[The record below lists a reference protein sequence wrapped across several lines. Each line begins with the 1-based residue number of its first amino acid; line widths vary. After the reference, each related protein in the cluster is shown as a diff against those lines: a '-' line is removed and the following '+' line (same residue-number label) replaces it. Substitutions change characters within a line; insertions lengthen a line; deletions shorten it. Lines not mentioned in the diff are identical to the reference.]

1 MRWSTSG
8 SISFLVPGGAS
19 AESWNAV
26 TRCTMFKRV
35 PCILTDS
42 NPDSVIGKPLEPPTC
57 TWSQEHVLHVS
68 LLEGFALE
76 SRGRLVAYGLLV
88 RVGTT
93 PCPEFTRH
101 ARDPTADGRGVAQTC
116 SQSAHRIDRGCIL
129 PLENDWLCSRRRI
142 QWIHPHE
149 ANFERIRG
157 ANSPV
162 ALDKVRDSLFAAFH
176 VPVNVHE
183 VLVQRIRDPGWRHRV
198 QICDTMRGT
207 THQTRTG

>member
-1 MRWSTSG
+1 M
-8 SISFLVPGGAS
+8 
-19 AESWNAV
+19 
-26 TRCTMFKRV
+26 RCTMFKRV
-35 PCILTDS
+35 PYILTDS
-42 NPDSVIGKPLEPPTC
+42 NSDSVIGKPLAPPTC
-57 TWSQEHVLHVS
+57 TRNQEHVLHVS

-76 SRGRLVAYGLLV
+76 SRGGRLVAYGLLV

-101 ARDPTADGRGVAQTC
+101 ARDPTADGVAQTC
-116 SQSAHRIDRGCIL
+116 SAHRIDRGCFL
-129 PLENDWLCSRRRI
+129 PLENDWLCSRCRI

-183 VLVQRIRDPGWRHRV
+183 VLVQGIRDPGWRHSA
-198 QICDTMRGT
+198 QICDAVRGT
-207 THQTRTG
+207 AHARRE